1 MPIPQILLDCLMCY
15 SSIGIQMRR
24 NRSKLRQRLRRL
36 EQARSA
42 YVQQILDERGPV
54 RRGSFVTLRR
64 KCGKP
69 NCHCATGEGHPASYL
84 SLKEQGRTRMIYLP
98 ADLAARI
105 AQEAERYRRLRHAR
119 AMLAKLAGEALAVID
134 ELQQAL
140 EATGGLPGKKGK
152 GKKRSRR
159 RGLPQKRG

>member
-1 MPIPQILLDCLMCY
+1 MCY
-15 SSIGIQMRR
+15 SSIGIQMRQ
-24 NRSKLRQRLRRL
+24 NRSQLRQRLGRL

-42 YVQQILDERGPV
+42 YIQQILDERGPL

-84 SLKEQGRTRMIYLP
+84 SLKEQGRTRMIYIP
-98 ADLAARI
+98 ADLEARI

-119 AMLAKLAGEALAVID
+119 AMLAKLASQALTVID

-159 RGLPQKRG
+159 RGLPHKRG